1 MVEEKICSF
10 CGMAEDEERFL
21 IEGDDAYICPSCIEL
36 CHQIVEMNKENNIHE
51 KFELNLTPREIKEK
65 LDEYIVG
72 QDHAKKIL
80 SVAVYNHYKRVI
92 NNLYNDSDIDIEKS
106 NILLIGPTGTG
117 KTLLA
122 KTLAKVLDVPFAI
135 ADATTLTEAGYVG
148 EDVENVLLRLIQAAD
163 YNIGKAQKGIIYL
176 DELDKIGRKS
186 DNPSITRDV
195 SGEGVQQ
202 ALLKILEG
210 TVANVPPAGGRKHP
224 EQEYIAFDT
233 TNILFICGGSF
244 EGINDVVKNR
254 LGKKQIGFNQEFLTS
269 AEEEDVYKKVI
280 HDDIKKFG
288 IIPELVGRLPII
300 AALEDLSIE
309 YLIKIL
315 TKPKNAIIKQY
326 QKMFAMEDMTLSF
339 QKDALEEIAKIAQA
353 EKTGARGLRAII
365 EKVLLDIMYL
375 LPDKKDIEKCIIT
388 KGVITKNLPP
398 KLIYKE
404 KKIA

>member
-1 MVEEKICSF
+1 MTEEKICSF
-10 CGMAEDEERFL
+10 CGMVEDEERFL
-21 IEGDDAYICPSCIEL
+21 IEGDDAYICPACIEL
-36 CHQIVEMNKENNIHE
+36 CHQIVQMNKENDFDE
-51 KFELNLTPREIKEK
+51 KFELNLTPRQINEK

-72 QDHAKKIL
+72 QDHAKKVL

-92 NNLYNDSDIDIEKS
+92 NNFYDDSDIDIEKS

-148 EDVENVLLRLIQAAD
+148 EDVENVLLKLIQAAD
-163 YNIGKAQKGIIYL
+163 YNIEKAQKGIIYL

-254 LGKKQIGFNQEFLTS
+254 LGKKQIGFNQDFLTGI
-269 AEEEDVYKKVI
+269 EEEDLYKKVI

-326 QKMFAMEDMTLSF
+326 QKMFAMENMTLSF
-339 QKDALEEIAKIAQA
+339 NKDALEEIAKIAQS

-365 EKVLLDIMYL
+365 EKVLLDIMYQ
-375 LPDKKDIEKCIIT
+375 LPDKKDIVKCTIT
-388 KGVITKNLPP
+388 KGVITKNTAP
-398 KLIYKE
+398 KLTYKE